1 MKSPISR
8 ISFTEHLNSVDENY
22 FQHML
27 VSFSFSLLMLK
38 GFFVCFI
45 HALLPFC
52 FEKTGSNMIKDMH
65 ERMVMNRHNL
75 SADK

>member
-1 MKSPISR
+1 MKPLLSK
-8 ISFTEHLNSVDENY
+8 ISFTKHPNSVGENY
-22 FQHML
+22 IQHML
-27 VSFSFSLLMLK
+27 VSFSFSLLMIK
-38 GFFVCFI
+38 GFFVCLI

>member
-1 MKSPISR
+1 MKSTLSK
-8 ISFTEHLNSVDENY
+8 ISFTRHPNSVGENY
-22 FQHML
+22 IQHML
-27 VSFSFSLLMLK
+27 VSFSFSLLMIK
-38 GFFVCFI
+38 GFFVCLI

-65 ERMVMNRHNL
+65 ERMVTNRHNL

>member
-1 MKSPISR
+1 MKSLLSK
-8 ISFTEHLNSVDENY
+8 ISFTEHPNSVGENY

-27 VSFSFSLLMLK
+27 VSFSFSLLMIK

-52 FEKTGSNMIKDMH
+52 FEKTGSDMIKDMH
-65 ERMVMNRHNL
+65 ERMVINRHNL

>member
-1 MKSPISR
+1 MKSHLSK
-8 ISFTEHLNSVDENY
+8 ISFTRHPNSVGENY
-22 FQHML
+22 IQHML
-27 VSFSFSLLMLK
+27 VSFSFSLLMIK
-38 GFFVCFI
+38 GFFVCLI

-65 ERMVMNRHNL
+65 ERMVINRDSL

>member
-1 MKSPISR
+1 MKSYLSK
-8 ISFTEHLNSVDENY
+8 ISFTKHPNSVGENY
-22 FQHML
+22 IQHML
-27 VSFSFSLLMLK
+27 VSFSFSLLMIK
-38 GFFVCFI
+38 GFFVCLI

-65 ERMVMNRHNL
+65 ERMVTNRHNL

>member
-1 MKSPISR
+1 MKSTLSK
-8 ISFTEHLNSVDENY
+8 ISFTKHPNSVGENY
-22 FQHML
+22 IQHML
-27 VSFSFSLLMLK
+27 VSFSFSLLMIK
-38 GFFVCFI
+38 GFFVCLI

-65 ERMVMNRHNL
+65 ERMVTNRHNL